1 MNEALKEEERRL
13 RMLRFV
19 VDLNLA
25 TLMQQT
31 DLTLREAFDILKNT
45 RQAAQNL
52 FPGKDDVFELIYTPR
67 FMRIIRERFL
77 IAGGLSG
84 KESSNPVPETS

>member
-77 IAGGLSG
+77 IAGGLSEG
-84 KESSNPVPETS
+84 TIQSGAETSS